1 MPPMPAQSAEP
12 GSIFPR
18 LVSGCPVAREQSG
31 CSLAKTNSIIYITVS
46 SGTSSDSHRS
56 GFLFIADWFPIYLVA
71 KRINCRVDSIRGE
84 FHARARAISTYI
96 SVSA

>member
-1 MPPMPAQSAEP
+1 MTPMPAQSAEP

-71 KRINCRVDSIRGE
+71 KRISLKSG
-84 FHARARAISTYI
+84 
-96 SVSA
+96 